1 MKKLKNGV
9 MRVPDDSD
17 YLNSAVQAEQGREW
31 RRVRRVNRTR

>member
-1 MKKLKNGV
+1 MKKLKNGI

-17 YLNSAVQAEQGREW
+17 YLNSMVQAEQGHEW

>member
-1 MKKLKNGV
+1 MKKLKNGI

-17 YLNSAVQAEQGREW
+17 YLNSTVQAEQGDEW